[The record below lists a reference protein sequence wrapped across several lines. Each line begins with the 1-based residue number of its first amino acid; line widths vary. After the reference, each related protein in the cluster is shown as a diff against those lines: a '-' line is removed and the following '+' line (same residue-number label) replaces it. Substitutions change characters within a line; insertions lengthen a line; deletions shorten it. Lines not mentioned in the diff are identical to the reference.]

1 MPFTADLLVTGRIHT
16 MDATRPS
23 ARAMAVWR
31 GRIVALDDDAL
42 ALRGPR
48 TEVLSAPCII
58 PGLHDAH
65 LHFLML
71 GTSLSRVD
79 LFEVPSLD
87 EALRRVAEHA
97 RGLAPRAWILG
108 RGWKQDLWPDR
119 RFPTAGDLDRVTGE
133 HPALLRDKSGHAA
146 WANSKALQLAGIDSY
161 TADPP
166 GGLIGRDEHHRPT
179 GILFEEA
186 AWGIQRVIPE
196 PTADQRIDAVQA
208 AQSAALATG
217 LTCVQCMDGLESIR
231 AVQGLAARG
240 GLRLRVVHHFHTE
253 VLDRLDSLGLRPGF
267 GDRLARLGNLKLF
280 ADGALGPRTAWMLE
294 PYEGEPENRGV
305 ATIEPAELRE
315 SIARASRLGFASCTH
330 AIGDRAC
337 REVLDA
343 IAAVRADEAAAGIA
357 PDARR
362 HRIEHVQVL
371 HPDDLPRLAE
381 LSVIASMQPIHATQ
395 DIDLVDRYWGA
406 RGAYAYAFRRLL
418 EAGTRLA
425 FGSDAP
431 VEDVNPFVG
440 LHAVVTRRRADGT
453 PSEAGWY
460 PDQRLTV
467 TEALAGFTHGA
478 AHSAGLETELGRLM
492 PGMLADFL
500 LMDEDPHEV
509 EPMRLR
515 ELRPRETWVG
525 GERAWAAQAAAVAR
539 GSSSST

>member
-1 MPFTADLLVTGRIHT
+1 MPFTADLLVAGRIHT
-16 MDATRPS
+16 MDAARPA

-48 TEVLSAPCII
+48 TELVTAPCIL

-87 EALRRVAEHA
+87 EALHRVAEHA
-97 RGLAPRAWILG
+97 RGLAPGAWILG

-119 RFPTAGDLDRVTGE
+119 RFPTAADLDRVTGD

-146 WANSKALQLAGIDSY
+146 WANSKALRLAGIDSY

-166 GGLIGRDEHHRPT
+166 GGLIGRDAEYRPT
-179 GILFEEA
+179 GMLFEDA

-196 PTADQRIDAVQA
+196 PTADERIAAVRA
-208 AQSAALATG
+208 AQERALAGG

-240 GLRLRVVHHFHTE
+240 ELRLRVVHHFHTE
-253 VLDRLDSLGLRPGF
+253 VLDRLESLGLRAGF
-267 GDRLARLGNLKLF
+267 GDGLTYLGNLKLF

-294 PYEGEPENRGV
+294 PYEGEPDNLGV
-305 ATIEPAELRE
+305 ATIAPAELRE
-315 SIARASRLGFASCTH
+315 SIARASRLGFASCVH

-343 IAAVRADEAAAGIA
+343 IAAVRAEEAAAGV
-357 PDARR
+357 PPEARR

-381 LSVIASMQPIHATQ
+381 LAVTASMQPIHATQ

-406 RGAYAYAFRRLL
+406 RGAGAYAFRRLL
-418 EAGTRLA
+418 EAGTALA

-431 VEDVNPFVG
+431 VEDANPFVG
-440 LHAVVTRRRADGT
+440 LHAAVTRRRADGT
-453 PSEAGWY
+453 PGEAGWY
-460 PDQRLTV
+460 PEQRLTV
-467 TEALAGFTHGA
+467 AEALAGFTHGA
-478 AHSAGLETELGRLM
+478 ARSAGVEAELGRLM
-492 PGMLADFL
+492 PGLRADFVL
-500 LMDEDPHEV
+500 LGEDPPEV

-525 GERAWAAQAAAVAR
+525 GVRAWSAQAGAVAR